1 MAPTANLSKTRPEAT
16 DLERRVLA
24 HERILQSL
32 IAYMARTEPRFVD
45 HLRERFVDP
54 MSMARH
60 EHDHRETDDYAE
72 VIAENH
78 GLSGP
83 RARRHR
89 AVAGQTQKPSK
100 LWRRLELR
108 ARIPGER

>member
-45 HLRERFVDP
+45 HLRERFVEP

-72 VIAENH
+72 EFI
-78 GLSGP
+78 
-83 RARRHR
+83 R
-89 AVAGQTQKPSK
+89 AVMLLGEVRAPKSEGAGQ
-100 LWRRLELR
+100 
-108 ARIPGER
+108 